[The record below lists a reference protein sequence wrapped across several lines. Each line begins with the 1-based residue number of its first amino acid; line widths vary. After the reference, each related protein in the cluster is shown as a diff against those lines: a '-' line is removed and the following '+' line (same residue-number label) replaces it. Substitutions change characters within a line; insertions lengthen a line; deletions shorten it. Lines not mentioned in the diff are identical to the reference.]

1 MPGLRIPSSR
11 RWLYLGPMHLR
22 WLFVLIAPAVLLAQQ
37 AEWKVG
43 LAAIDITPTEPVPMA
58 GYAARRAP
66 FEGVAQP
73 LFAKAL
79 ALEDRSGTRA
89 LLITADIL
97 GFTRSRSESICN
109 QLMESD
115 GITRS
120 QVLLNASHT
129 HSGPL
134 VAGSML
140 TSVPE
145 SSQRK
150 LLKYSETLDS
160 KIVAAAQ
167 KALRDMRPARL
178 SWGRGVAKFVMNR
191 REPTERGVI
200 LGTNASGL
208 ADRTV
213 PVLRVDAPDGSPRA
227 VVFGASSHCTTLTG
241 GNMLISGDYAGF
253 AQEFVEARRPGVQ
266 AMFLT
271 GCAGDANPH
280 PRGTLDLARR
290 HGSELAAEVSRVLE
304 SGDLAGINGPLRTA
318 FQEVELPLEAL
329 ARERIEAM
337 HEGAPSYRRF
347 FTQGALERLNQGRQ
361 LLRSYS
367 APFAVWQF
375 GNDLTLVAFSGE
387 TVVDY
392 VSLTERALGP
402 LKLWISGYNNDVFG
416 YLPTARI
423 LAEGG
428 YETRG
433 LYVDYGLFTPE
444 VDGIVMRTVEGM
456 AQDVGRLLQ

>member
-1 MPGLRIPSSR
+1 MVS
-11 RWLYLGPMHLR
+11 RWLL
-22 WLFVLIAPAVLLAQQ
+22 VLIAPAVLLAQQ
-37 AEWKVG
+37 AEWSVG

-66 FEGVAQP
+66 FDGVAQP
-73 LFAKAL
+73 LFAKVL

-97 GFTRSRSESICN
+97 GFTRSRSEAICKR
-109 QLMESD
+109 LMDSD
-115 GITRS
+115 GIARH

-145 SSQRK
+145 ASQRK
-150 LLKYSETLDS
+150 LRKYSEVLDN
-160 KIVAAAQ
+160 KIVAAARE
-167 KALRDMRPARL
+167 ALRDMRPARL
-178 SWGRGVAKFVMNR
+178 SWGNGVAKFVMNR
-191 REPTERGVI
+191 REPTERGIV
-200 LGTNASGL
+200 LGTNASGP

-213 PVLRVDAPDGSPRA
+213 PVLRIDAPDGSPRA
-227 VVFGASSHCTTLTG
+227 VVFGAGSHCTTLTG

-253 AQEFVEARRPGVQ
+253 AQEALEARRPGVQ

-271 GCAGDANPH
+271 GCAGDANPY

-304 SGDLAGINGPLRTA
+304 GGDLAAIRGPLRTTYR
-318 FQEVELPLEAL
+318 EVELPLESL
-329 ARERIEAM
+329 SKERIEAM

-347 FTQGALERLNQGRQ
+347 FTKGALERLRQGEQ
-361 LLRSYS
+361 LLRTYS
-367 APFAVWQF
+367 APFALWQF
-375 GNDLTLVAFSGE
+375 GTDLTLVAFSGE

-392 VSLTERALGP
+392 VVLTQRALGP

-416 YLPTARI
+416 YLPTTRI

-433 LYVDYGLFTPE
+433 LYVDYGLFTPGVE
-444 VDGIVMRTVEGM
+444 AIVMRSIEGM
-456 AQDVGRLLQ
+456 AQEAGRWVQ